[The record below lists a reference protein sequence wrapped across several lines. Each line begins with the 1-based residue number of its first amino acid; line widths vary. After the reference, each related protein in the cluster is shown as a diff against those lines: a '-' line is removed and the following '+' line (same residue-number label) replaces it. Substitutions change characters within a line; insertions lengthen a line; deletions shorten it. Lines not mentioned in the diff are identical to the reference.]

1 MLISMM
7 LEDMLGDLGHC
18 VLDVAQEVDVALEL
32 IRRRADEI
40 DAAVVDANLA
50 GQSAAP
56 VAAALRVKGI
66 PFIIASGYEGDQL
79 KSLGFDEAYLRKP
92 YRSDEVDG
100 ALKGLFDRR
109 PRGR

>member
-66 PFIIASGYEGDQL
+66 PFVIASGYEGDQL
-79 KSLGFDEAYLRKP
+79 TSLGFDEAHLRKP